1 MPAPA
6 TTIFLARC
14 GWRTKGREGKPA
26 NRSTPVILS
35 ASRRGM
41 RLAITGG
48 FFACS
53 ADSNGMNTY
62 LGDEL
67 YQAAP
72 FHETPK
78 GSDPAEHAWC
88 TEIRKPKR
96 SRTRLLPCR

>member
-6 TTIFLARC
+6 TTTFFARF
-14 GWRTKGREGKPA
+14 GWRPTGREGKPA

-41 RLAITGG
+41 RLVLTGG

-67 YQAAP
+67 YQATP
-72 FHETPK
+72 FHETRKESNPF
-78 GSDPAEHAWC
+78 AEHA
-88 TEIRKPKR
+88 
-96 SRTRLLPCR
+96 